1 MEDNEEQDRV
11 DSLVNNNDDNDIS
24 DASLV
29 EESTI
34 EAARQFDF
42 DFDCVNDYFELLRIH
57 SDKPTPTD
65 MDGILQHNKDYH
77 RSSML
82 GEGPKSVLNTVMGE
96 KLNTSKQVGT
106 LWNLLLSYMMKRIP
120 NNG

>member
-1 MEDNEEQDRV
+1 MEVDNNEEQDHI
-11 DSLVNNNDDNDIS
+11 DSPVNNNDDNDTS

-34 EAARQFDF
+34 EAARYYEFDF
-42 DFDCVNDYFELLRIH
+42 DRVNDYFKLLEIH

-65 MDGILQHNKDYH
+65 MDSILQHHKNYH

-82 GEGPKSVLNTVMGE
+82 GEGPNFVLNRVMGE
-96 KLNTSKQVGT
+96 NVCKQAG
-106 LWNLLLSYMMKRIP
+106 
-120 NNG
+120 